1 MSTIAW
7 SAELIEAF
15 AGTFLSPMYD
25 EAKPTPDLHREGWG
39 LYCSAAKLAA
49 IAAPREHAKST
60 AFTHDYTL
68 ANVLFRQED
77 YVILVSANEEM
88 AIEHLSDI
96 AKELRDNEDLIK
108 EFRIKRFVV
117 DAKTDIIVEMD
128 DGHQF
133 RIIARG
139 SGQKMRGRKWRGK
152 RPGLIVC
159 HKKGTRIVDQGRE
172 MLVEEHPTAQIVKR
186 EGYTVEVH
194 GLPFFETVTPEHR
207 YWTRSIRQKKCA
219 EYKGGV
225 KVRNY
230 TEYIR
235 STPGWQEA
243 WLLDGK
249 YWIGHPIDTEQLA
262 WGADNQLFS
271 GDFWWL
277 LGLWWGDGTAN
288 PEQNQVSWYVANK
301 DRDTVGA
308 RIVSFFNLHG
318 IYVSESQRPGCVS
331 MTITHWGLSRLLKD
345 WSFGNSQKKAPAWVL
360 KLPFEQQ
367 ADIVRG
373 YIAADGWVD
382 QTTQQVRLTSV
393 CYPAL
398 FQVRQMLARLG
409 IVATIRQGKFAC
421 ETMIQGRL
429 CKCQTKYDLMFRDG
443 ASKLGYDIEDSSRYT
458 LKRVFIAD
466 GFIWSQVKSTFKVA
480 SQEFVPI
487 QTESHTYTTDFGLS
501 HNCDDLEDDEQVE
514 SLDRRIKF
522 RRWFFRALKPALRD
536 GGKLRVHGTILH
548 EDSLLARLMK
558 DRTWTTLFYK
568 AHAGFDDFT
577 DILWPEKFPESRLR
591 EIRQTF
597 IEQGDAPGY
606 SQEYLNDPFDNSEAY
621 LRRADFIA
629 MDEVDRREPKIFCA
643 GVDFAISKAD
653 KANRTSITVGGKCT
667 RNLISVV
674 DQRKGRWDSL
684 EIMDEMIAVQQR
696 WGIDVWFVENGQIWK
711 AISPMLYREM
721 QRRDVWLNIFA
732 LNPVKDKAVRGRP
745 YQAKHR
751 AGGMRFDKEADWYP
765 SYEAENL
772 RFTGTGDATQDDQF
786 DSTALMV
793 KGFDQLADIDE
804 EDFQSEEEAEMIAQD
819 PRNYEG
825 RNAVTGY

>member
-1 MSTIAW
+1 MSAIAW

-159 HKKGTRIVDQGRE
+159 
-172 MLVEEHPTAQIVKR
+172 
-186 EGYTVEVH
+186 
-194 GLPFFETVTPEHR
+194 
-207 YWTRSIRQKKCA
+207 
-219 EYKGGV
+219 
-225 KVRNY
+225 
-230 TEYIR
+230 
-235 STPGWQEA
+235 
-243 WLLDGK
+243 
-249 YWIGHPIDTEQLA
+249 
-262 WGADNQLFS
+262 
-271 GDFWWL
+271 
-277 LGLWWGDGTAN
+277 
-288 PEQNQVSWYVANK
+288 
-301 DRDTVGA
+301 
-308 RIVSFFNLHG
+308 
-318 IYVSESQRPGCVS
+318 
-331 MTITHWGLSRLLKD
+331 
-345 WSFGNSQKKAPAWVL
+345 
-360 KLPFEQQ
+360 
-367 ADIVRG
+367 
-373 YIAADGWVD
+373 
-382 QTTQQVRLTSV
+382 
-393 CYPAL
+393 
-398 FQVRQMLARLG
+398 
-409 IVATIRQGKFAC
+409 
-421 ETMIQGRL
+421 
-429 CKCQTKYDLMFRDG
+429 
-443 ASKLGYDIEDSSRYT
+443 
-458 LKRVFIAD
+458 
-466 GFIWSQVKSTFKVA
+466 
-480 SQEFVPI
+480 
-487 QTESHTYTTDFGLS
+487 
-501 HNCDDLEDDEQVE
+501 DDLEDDEQVE

-591 EIRQTF
+591 DIRQTF

-629 MDEVDRREPKIFCA
+629 MDEADRREPKIFCA

-772 RFTGTGDATQDDQF
+772 RFTGTGDAAQDDQF

-804 EDFQSEEEAEMIAQD
+804 EDFQSDEEAEMIAQD